1 MAEWLTSIILFNSLK
16 NTHMLSTWELIGVIV
31 LVAVILY
38 FVLRKK
44 SNSKDVKNNCN
55 KNDNNVV
62 VNIYN
67 NQEPKSK

>member
-1 MAEWLTSIILFNSLK
+1 
-16 NTHMLSTWELIGVIV
+16 MLSTWELIGVIV